1 MEFFVKH
8 LSENQMAE
16 AEVAFRLA
24 FHLLSLPNSQNTAS
38 VALDGAQV
46 KVGPNEIF
54 QIVPFLR
61 DIGWHQIDQKGH
73 RDWQG
78 RYKKDSKYLEIH
90 SKSGIGDV
98 VLTVG
103 GKRIRAECKK
113 GPLIPKRG
121 NPEYRLLREAIGQ
134 VVTVEQ
140 VNEGDLL
147 VVAVPNGPKFRQLV
161 PVWRE
166 RPLIKRIG
174 IQIALVDRDG
184 TVEGL
189 NI

>member
-1 MEFFVKH
+1 MP
-8 LSENQMAE
+8 E
-16 AEVAFRLA
+16 AEVALRLA

-46 KVGPNEIF
+46 RVGSDEIF
-54 QIVPFLR
+54 QIMPFLR
-61 DIGWHQIDQKGH
+61 DVGWHQVEQKG
-73 RDWQG
+73 RRNWQG
-78 RYKKDSKYLEIH
+78 RYEKDGKYLEIH

-113 GPLIPKRG
+113 GSLIPKKG

-140 VNEGDLL
+140 VNEDDIL

-174 IQIALVDRDG
+174 IQIALVDRDS
-184 TVEGL
+184 TVDGL